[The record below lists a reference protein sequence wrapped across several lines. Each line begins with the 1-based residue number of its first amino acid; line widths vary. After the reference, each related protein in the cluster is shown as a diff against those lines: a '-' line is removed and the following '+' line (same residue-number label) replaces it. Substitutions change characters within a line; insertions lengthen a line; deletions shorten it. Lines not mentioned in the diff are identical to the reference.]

1 MTKKLKPSF
10 NLPSST
16 SLEDVE
22 LPTRIQKAL
31 AFYGVKTVGELRTT
45 RGATLLAFQDL
56 GRKSIAFLR
65 QHLGL
70 AD

>member
-1 MTKKLKPSF
+1 MKLKPSF
-10 NLPSST
+10 DLPNST

-31 AFYGVKTVGELRTT
+31 SFYGIKTVGELRTT
-45 RGATLLAFQDL
+45 RGVTLLAFQDL

-65 QHLGL
+65 LHLGL

>member
-1 MTKKLKPSF
+1 MNLKPSF
-10 NLPSST
+10 DLPNST

-31 AFYGVKTVGELRTT
+31 ASFDIKTVGELRTT
-45 RGATLLAFQDL
+45 RGVALLAFQVL

-65 QHLGL
+65 LHLGL